1 MNDPLVEFVIAGD
14 PVPKGRPRISGGRAV
29 TPEATRLAEI
39 AFRAAT
45 KTALRGAE
53 HLLPL
58 AGAVELEVVF
68 TLVPTAKKPKAEQAP
83 GRWHTQKPDVDNLL
97 KLVCDALNGLVWND
111 DAQVAR
117 VTVLKRWG
125 TAASTA
131 VKVGLLEVGDGAADG

>member
-1 MNDPLVEFVIAGD
+1 MNDPLVEFIIAGD

-29 TPEATRLAEI
+29 TPDETRKAEADFI
-39 AFRAAT
+39 VAA
-45 KTALRGAE
+45 KQALRGAE

-58 AGAVELEVVF
+58 AGAVDLEVVF
-68 TLVPTAKKPKAEQAP
+68 TLVPTAKKPKPEQAA
-83 GRWHTQKPDVDNLL
+83 GRWHTQTPDVDNLL

-117 VTVLKRWG
+117 VTVSKRWG

-131 VKVGLLEVGDGAADG
+131 VKVGLLEVGDD